1 MIVRDEQ
8 PADHAAIYDVVKAAF
23 GQAAEA
29 DLVDQLRRDGDA
41 VVSLVAVEDEAIVGH
56 VLLSGMRAPFRALGL
71 APVSVRPDRQRAGV
85 GSALVREAL
94 ARAGRD
100 GWDAVFV
107 LGDPAYYE
115 RFGFDPAAARGFASP
130 YAGPHLMAALLKG
143 RLPVMTG
150 QVDYAPAFGALG

>member
-8 PADHAAIYDVVKAAF
+8 PADPAAIHEVVRTAF

-41 VVSLVAVEDEAIVGH
+41 VVSLVAVEDAAVVGH
-56 VLLSGMRAPFRALGL
+56 VLLSRMQAPFRALGL

-94 ARAGRD
+94 ARARRD
-100 GWDAVFV
+100 GWEAVFV
-107 LGDPAYYE
+107 LGDPAFYE
-115 RFGFDPAAARGFASP
+115 RFGFDPETARGFASP
-130 YAGPHLMAALLKG
+130 YAGPHLMAIPLKG
-143 RLPVMTG
+143 RLPVQAG
-150 QVDYAPAFGALG
+150 RVDYAPAFAALR